1 MKINKILFAL
11 PVAILLMTS
20 CSESKKGD
28 LDDDGLTREEK
39 KEVKS
44 DDADFLRDA
53 AEINHDGIFISELAS
68 TSATMQETKDMA
80 QMVIADHK
88 RANEEVVA
96 LAVKMGISIPTYADN
111 EAERKFDGLAKKEG
125 ADFDKEYADLMVKS
139 HKDAIDRYQKA
150 IENCDDAAVLSYAN
164 STLPKLQEHL
174 THAEHCQEMAKD
186 AK

>member
-1 MKINKILFAL
+1 MNRFIIAL
-11 PVAILLMTS
+11 PVVIMIMAS
-20 CSESKKGD
+20 CTQSKKGD

-53 AEINHDGIFISELAS
+53 AEINHEGIYVSQLAA
-68 TSATMQETKDMA
+68 TSATLQETKDMA
-80 QMVIADHK
+80 KMVIADHK
-88 RANEEVVA
+88 RSNEEVIA

-111 EAERKFDGLAKKEG
+111 EAERKFEGLAKKEG
-125 ADFDKEYADLMVKS
+125 ADFDKEYADLMVKT

-150 IENCDDAAVLSYAN
+150 IDNCDDATVISFAR

-174 THAEHCQEMAKD
+174 THAEHCQEMANA